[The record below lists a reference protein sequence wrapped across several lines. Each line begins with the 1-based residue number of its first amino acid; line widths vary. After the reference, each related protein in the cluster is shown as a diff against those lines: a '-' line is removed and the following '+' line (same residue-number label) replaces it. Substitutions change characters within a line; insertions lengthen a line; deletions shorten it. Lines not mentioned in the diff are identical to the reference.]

1 MKYLVAL
8 LLLATP
14 NVALASHT
22 VLSDKELRIDFAPTG
37 FTILDTGSIG
47 GRRGIVITGE
57 QGGGGAGVA
66 LGLGATYGISGRA
79 EFGVLFLPLVLE
91 PGGDF
96 GDITTH
102 LRYRLLQGSF
112 ELAVQAA
119 FRIPT
124 QTTFGVGL
132 GAPIII
138 HLDRL
143 EVQTGAELEIEDAA
157 GDETGVIA
165 NLDIPATFLFTVT
178 GNFVAGVRTGLFLAD
193 LDRVDIPLG
202 GVAGAR
208 IRVNNGLMLSPVAQ
222 FTFDRFITG
231 GGDGPFLL
239 AVWTLQVGVSANLR
253 L

>member
-1 MKYLVAL
+1 MKYVVAL

-22 VLSDKELRIDFAPTG
+22 VLFDKELRIDFAPTG
-37 FTILDTGSIG
+37 FTILDTGNIG

-57 QGGGGAGVA
+57 RGSGGAGVA
-66 LGLGATYGISGRA
+66 LGLGATYGLSGRA
-79 EFGVLFLPLVLE
+79 EFGVLFLPIVLE

-96 GDITTH
+96 GDITAH
-102 LRYRLLQGSF
+102 LRYRLLQGTF
-112 ELAVQAA
+112 ELALQAA

-124 QTTFGVGL
+124 QTRFGVGL
-132 GAPIII
+132 GAPIIL

-143 EVQTGAELEIEDAA
+143 EVQTGAELELEDTA
-157 GDETGVIA
+157 GDGVAA
-165 NLDIPATFLFTVT
+165 NIDIPATFLFTVS
-178 GNFVAGVRTGLFLAD
+178 GAFAAGVRTGLFLAD

-202 GVAGAR
+202 GVATAR
-208 IRVNNGLMLSPVAQ
+208 IRVTDGLLLAPVAQ

-239 AVWTLQVGVSANLR
+239 AVWTLQVGVSAHLR